1 MTNPAGLIDAVL
13 DMGYGWLD
21 VFGEGIQNPLDND
34 ARNVNSRLD
43 RKSKKLIMSNDGKGM
58 TIEQLNDKFMFFK
71 PTGAQSSEGV
81 NGRSGIGEKAL
92 HIKVTNNQGK
102 VLILSSVED
111 GGVVNSLEL
120 DYANIK
126 KTNKFDIRAQEA
138 SRRNEDLYRK
148 YNGNSKGTVKILDV
162 AESAMGDL
170 EKLFDSK
177 NASESILYRASVRYY
192 EYLINTTINGVTIDG
207 VSITFQTDD
216 GAVKPLLAI
225 PPANLENSTTK
236 TIKLEMRM
244 KDHEE
249 RYYYTDPVSGDLK
262 YILPSEKRVNVG
274 IHGKDVAPRW
284 GQRKTMMRIIIEN
297 TKWTHRLQNANIAF
311 KKLGLD
317 EMKDTPENRRFL
329 SVNTIKR
336 DKLVIHETPTEEFQ
350 NLRLVNSHIGT
361 FHMDTTHEV
370 QYIASDFTDRHL
382 FHTLVNKSKLD
393 LSEIHKP
400 LMKQIAYHRNRYINE
415 LIRSVDKSTVAGS
428 VSVRRHSVSSNSS
441 GASSTNESTVSENAA
456 EDQRQMTS
464 SPDSETTVDV
474 PTTQVTVPAPAPAPV
489 PGPASQPI
497 ATTVRNLPKEWE
509 KALGSGDNLQVVRD
523 PDTGNMKFMY
533 RRRIHGDIS
542 FTAWVLLGG
551 VRYLREHVYHIAVE
565 NCSIEWYVPEDRYD
579 EVVGCAQSAVQGDRN
594 GDRLH
599 IIKI

>member
-1 MTNPAGLIDAVL
+1 MANPAGLIDAVL

-21 VFGEGIQNPLDND
+21 VWGEGIQNPLDHK
-34 ARNVNSRLD
+34 ARNVNSILN
-43 RKSKKLIMSNDGKGM
+43 RKSKKLIMSNNGDGM
-58 TIEQLNDKFMFFK
+58 TIDQLNENFMFFK
-71 PTGAQSSEGV
+71 STGAQSCEGI

-92 HIKVTNNQGK
+92 HIKVTNNEGK
-102 VLILSSVED
+102 VLILSRVEI
-111 GGVVNSLEL
+111 GGIVNSLEL
-120 DYANIK
+120 DYAKIK
-126 KTNKFDIRAQEA
+126 ETNKFDIRAQEA
-138 SRRNEDLYRK
+138 SRRHEDLYNK
-148 YNGNSKGTVKILDV
+148 YNGSSKGTVKILDV
-162 AESAMGDL
+162 ADSVMGDV
-170 EKLFDSK
+170 EKLFESK
-177 NASESILYRASVRYY
+177 NASESILYRASGRYY
-192 EYLINTTINGVTIDG
+192 EYLIDG

-216 GAVKPLLAI
+216 GEVKPLIAI
-225 PPANLENSTTK
+225 PPANLDNSTTK

-244 KDHEE
+244 KDQEE
-249 RYYYTDPVSGDLK
+249 RYYYTDPVTMERK
-262 YILPSEKRVNVG
+262 YILPSERLVNVG
-274 IHGKDVAPRW
+274 TDGKDGAPMW
-284 GQRKTMMRIIIEN
+284 GQRKTMMRIIIEH
-297 TKWTHRLQNANIAF
+297 TKWAERLKNANSSI

-350 NLRLVNSHIGT
+350 NLRIVNSHIGA

-370 QYIASDFTDRHL
+370 QYVASDFTDRYL

-400 LMKQIAYHRNRYINE
+400 LMKQIAFHRNRYINN
-415 LIRSVDKSTVAGS
+415 LIKSVDNSTTAGS
-428 VSVRRHSVSSNSS
+428 VPVRRHSVSSNSS
-441 GASSTNESTVSENAA
+441 GASSANDSTVSENAA

-474 PTTQVTVPAPAPAPV
+474 PTSQVTVPAPAPAP
-489 PGPASQPI
+489 GPAPQPI